1 MPSKRFEI
9 NYPDGSKKKI
19 SAFRFEQ
26 MRSSGEVKQISE
38 QYRYAG
44 PARTF
49 HAFADLSQ
57 WQTQQLLNPEKIL
70 RYLDRLE
77 VIFEEGVERE
87 WQAEETPDGFKARL
101 VEMGMP
107 ATGFLQVQT

>member
-9 NYPDGSKKKI
+9 NYPDGSKKKVN
-19 SAFRFEQ
+19 AFRFEQ
-26 MRSSGEVKQISE
+26 MRSSGEVKQIAE

-57 WQTQQLLNPEKIL
+57 WHTQQLLNPEKIL

-77 VIFEEGVERE
+77 VIFEEGMERE
-87 WQAEETPDGFKARL
+87 FQAEETPDGFKARL